1 MVDRV
6 QIKDENRSRLFE
18 SMETALRYGQG
29 VVEIKH
35 IDSEKQHLYSENL
48 SCASCNVSISE
59 ISPRLFSFNSPVGAC
74 KACNGLGEKLDF
86 DPELVVCHP
95 EKPVRECTGKVLNL
109 NDTTYGRLLNK
120 TAKQYSFDWNVPF
133 NQLSKKQQNIVLYGK
148 EQAQQENPYLSSEID
163 DPEYTG
169 IWGEWEGILTN
180 LRRRFKQT
188 YSEGM
193 RFFFRNYMSAKQC
206 HVCGGARLNPLASNI
221 LVKKKSIS
229 ELTQLSVEDFLS
241 FMSAAKFTS
250 QENDVCKQVFKEIKE
265 RLSFLQNVGL
275 GYLNLSRKAGTLS
288 GGEFQ
293 RIRLATQI
301 GVGLTGV
308 LYVLDEPS
316 IGLHQRDNLR
326 LIETLKRLR
335 DLGNTLLVVEHDEDT
350 ILTADHVVDIGP
362 GAGKKGGEIIFSGT
376 VKQLLKHKTSTTAAF
391 LTKREQIEV
400 PKKRRTFPKTKQEY
414 LTIKGASENNL
425 RHVTVK
431 IPLKKFICVTGVSG
445 SGKSTLI
452 NDILHKQLM
461 KHFYKSNLI
470 PGMHKDILGKE
481 YIDKIITIDQSPI
494 GRTPRSNPCTY
505 TGAFAPIRELFS
517 KTREARIRGYKP
529 GRFSFN
535 VKGGRCEACEGDGVT
550 KIEMHFLS
558 DVFVTCDVC
567 KGRRYNDQTLEVLY
581 KGYSISDVLNMTVN
595 EAADLFRNIPAIF
608 SKLST
613 IQDVGLGYVH
623 LGQNATTLSGGEAQ
637 RIKLAKELSKR
648 STGKT
653 LYLLD
658 EPTTGLHFA
667 DIKKLL
673 EVLNRLADNGN
684 TVLVI
689 EHNLDVIKVAD
700 HVIDLGPEGGNGG
713 GAIIAEGTPEDV
725 AQVKGSHTGEFLQ
738 KIL

>member
-1 MVDRV
+1 M
-6 QIKDENRSRLFE
+6 
-18 SMETALRYGQG
+18 
-29 VVEIKH
+29 
-35 IDSEKQHLYSENL
+35 
-48 SCASCNVSISE
+48 
-59 ISPRLFSFNSPVGAC
+59 GAC

-120 TAKQYSFDWNVPF
+120 TAKQYGFDWNVPF

-148 EQAQQENPYLSSEID
+148 KRRSKKTRIYRQKLMILNIRVFGAS
-163 DPEYTG
+163 G
-169 IWGEWEGILTN
+169 EGILTN

-206 HVCGGARLNPLASNI
+206 HVCSGARLNPLASNI

-241 FMSAAKFTS
+241 FMSVAKFTS

-335 DLGNTLLVVEHDEDT
+335 DLGNTLVVEHDEDT

-400 PKKRRTFPKTKQEY
+400 PKKRRAFPKTKQEY

-470 PGMHKDILGKE
+470 PGIHKDILGKE
-481 YIDKIITIDQSPI
+481 HIDKIITIDQSPI

-505 TGAFAPIRELFS
+505 TGAFAPIRELF
-517 KTREARIRGYKP
+517 
-529 GRFSFN
+529 
-535 VKGGRCEACEGDGVT
+535 
-550 KIEMHFLS
+550 
-558 DVFVTCDVC
+558 
-567 KGRRYNDQTLEVLY
+567 
-581 KGYSISDVLNMTVN
+581 
-595 EAADLFRNIPAIF
+595 
-608 SKLST
+608 
-613 IQDVGLGYVH
+613 
-623 LGQNATTLSGGEAQ
+623 
-637 RIKLAKELSKR
+637 AK
-648 STGKT
+648 TGKRVFEDT
-653 LYLLD
+653 NQGAL
-658 EPTTGLHFA
+658 
-667 DIKKLL
+667 
-673 EVLNRLADNGN
+673 VLMSKEA
-684 TVLVI
+684 V
-689 EHNLDVIKVAD
+689 
-700 HVIDLGPEGGNGG
+700 
-713 GAIIAEGTPEDV
+713 
-725 AQVKGSHTGEFLQ
+725 VKPVRAMV
-738 KIL
+738 